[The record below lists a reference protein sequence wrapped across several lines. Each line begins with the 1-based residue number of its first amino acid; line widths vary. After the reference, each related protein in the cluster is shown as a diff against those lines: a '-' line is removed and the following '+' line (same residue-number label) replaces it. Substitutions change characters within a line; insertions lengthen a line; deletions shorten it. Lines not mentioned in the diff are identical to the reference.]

1 MSIGQV
7 LQQLRD
13 EFPDVSI
20 SKIRFLEAEGLIEP
34 ERATS
39 GYRKFSASD
48 LERLRYI
55 LGAQRDHYLPLRVIA
70 QHLEAMERG
79 LEPPMD
85 GGPPRVPESAGAVGQ
100 PNEDSPGGWA
110 TTPELRIS
118 ADELV
123 ESSGLTHEQLTE
135 LRSFGLVSP
144 RPGTDYY
151 DADALVVA
159 TTVSRFAG
167 YGLEPR
173 HLRVFKSAADRQ
185 IGLVEQVVKPMA
197 RQHDDTS
204 KARVGEM
211 VAELTTLSL
220 RLHTALVRGGLLAM
234 DLTGRWVLLPMSV
247 ACLFTGFVQSFG
259 TEWGVLRHYWVVA
272 TLVINVV
279 ATVVLVLFLGALGD
293 LADQARVAGSDAQV
307 LELRDPS
314 PVVHAVAALVVLV
327 LATALSVVKPRG
339 RTRRGQ
345 RLLRTSRTA
354 AG

>member
-1 MSIGQV
+1 MPLMRPRARKAALTLHVSVSVGWLGAVAAFLGLAVAV
-7 LQQLRD
+7 L
-13 EFPDVSI
+13 
-20 SKIRFLEAEGLIEP
+20 
-34 ERATS
+34 
-39 GYRKFSASD
+39 ASD
-48 LERLRYI
+48 
-55 LGAQRDHYLPLRVIA
+55 
-70 QHLEAMERG
+70 
-79 LEPPMD
+79 EP
-85 GGPPRVPESAGAVGQ
+85 
-100 PNEDSPGGWA
+100 
-110 TTPELRIS
+110 
-118 ADELV
+118 
-123 ESSGLTHEQLTE
+123 
-135 LRSFGLVSP
+135 
-144 RPGTDYY
+144 
-151 DADALVVA
+151 
-159 TTVSRFAG
+159 
-167 YGLEPR
+167 
-173 HLRVFKSAADRQ
+173 
-185 IGLVEQVVKPMA
+185 
-197 RQHDDTS
+197 
-204 KARVGEM
+204 
-211 VAELTTLSL
+211 
-220 RLHTALVRGGLLAM
+220 ALVRGGLLAM